1 MRFLLGFILG
11 AIVGAYGL
19 RLSEQHAAVPPV
31 MGNPSVADT
40 TRDSAV
46 GVGDAVSEKLAAWHL
61 APEDIRADLARTG
74 EVVRAKTQGA
84 GARIADA
91 RIVTVIKA
99 KYVLD
104 HELSA
109 RDIAVD
115 SRDGLVTLTG
125 TVPAAGL
132 IGRAVML
139 ALDTDG
145 VENVTARI
153 TVQP

>member
-1 MRFLLGFILG
+1 MRFLLGLILG
-11 AIVGAYGL
+11 VILGAYGL
-19 RLSEQHAAVPPV
+19 RMYEQRSTVPPV
-31 MGNPSVADT
+31 MTNPSITDT

-61 APEDIRADLARTG
+61 APDDIRADLARTG
-74 EVVRAKTQGA
+74 EVVRSKTQGA
-84 GARIADA
+84 GARITDA

-99 KYVLD
+99 KFVLD
-104 HELSA
+104 HDLSA

-115 SRDGLVTLTG
+115 SKDGLVTLSG
-125 TVPAAGL
+125 TVASTGL

-145 VENVTARI
+145 VENVTARL
-153 TVQP
+153 TVP